1 MTTSSVSNYDTL
13 MKKKMNMLEK
23 EISLIKQEFSK
34 VGHMH
39 PGTLSLQK
47 RSHGG
52 EYHQLSYSFAGK
64 GHTHYVRSDDVDE
77 VRESVAN
84 YRKFRELTNCWIELE
99 IAFAKASRSAAK
111 RVPNDSTKCRRDET
125 SGSSHK

>member
-1 MTTSSVSNYDTL
+1 MKEK
-13 MKKKMNMLEK
+13 MKKLEK
-23 EISLIKQEFSK
+23 EISLVKQKITK

-52 EYHQLSYSFAGK
+52 EYHQLSYSFSGK
-64 GHTHYVRSDDVDE
+64 GHTHYVRADDVDE
-77 VRESVAN
+77 VREAVAN

-99 IAFAKASRSAAK
+99 IAFAE
-111 RVPNDSTKCRRDET
+111 CRRAGT
-125 SGSSHK
+125 SGSSHKK

>member
-1 MTTSSVSNYDTL
+1 LKGLDIISVSNHDTL
-13 MKKKMNMLEK
+13 MKKKMEMLEK
-23 EISLIKQEFSK
+23 EISLIKEEVTK

-52 EYHQLSYSFAGK
+52 EYHQLSYSFDGK
-64 GHTHYVRSDDVDE
+64 GHTHYVRSGDVDE

-99 IAFAKASRSAAK
+99 IAFAK
-111 RVPNDSTKCRRDET
+111 CRREGA
-125 SGSSHK
+125 SGSSHE